1 MNGDQI
7 RLTLPRERPFFG
19 IAHLV
24 VGGLAVRLD
33 LSYEEL
39 EDLQV
44 ALSEVIGQR
53 EDHRAL
59 TLAVSVA
66 EQEFVAAVG
75 PVDDSLVE
83 ELRRAPG
90 DTVGSRRVLDT
101 VVDDVEIVER
111 DGSPWVSLRKSI
123 QRAGATS

>member
-7 RLTLPRERPFFG
+7 SLTLPRERPFFG

-44 ALSEVIGQR
+44 ALTEVIGQR

-66 EQEFVAAVG
+66 DQEFVAAVG

-83 ELRRAPG
+83 ELRRSPG
-90 DTVGSRRVLDT
+90 DTVGARRVLDT
-101 VVDDVEIVER
+101 VVDDIEIVER

-123 QRAGATS
+123 QRAGAAS